1 MPAKIKICGISTPEA
16 LDATIAARADYAGLV
31 FYPASPRAVTS
42 NVAGALTSRAAGQIA
57 MVGLFVDA
65 DDAVIADALVAA
77 KLNALQLH
85 GSESPERV
93 AQLRA
98 RFGKP
103 VWKALPV
110 ASASD
115 VARAAAYAGAADLI
129 LFDAKTPGAL
139 PGGMGLAFDWSLLAG
154 YRGALPWGLAG
165 GLNPTNVAEAIARTG
180 APLVDT
186 SSGVE
191 SSLVLKSIPVGVAY
205 AVWSGL
211 GVVIITA
218 IAWLLHGQKLD
229 AWGFVGMGLI
239 IAAFLLAR
247 SPSWKSLRRPTPW

>member
-115 VARAAAYAGAADLI
+115 VARAAAYA
-129 LFDAKTPGAL
+129 
-139 PGGMGLAFDWSLLAG
+139 
-154 YRGALPWGLAG
+154 
-165 GLNPTNVAEAIARTG
+165 EAIARTG

-191 SSLVLKSIPVGVAY
+191 SAPGVKDTDKITNFAF
-205 AVWSGL
+205 AVR
-211 GVVIITA
+211 
-218 IAWLLHGQKLD
+218 
-229 AWGFVGMGLI
+229 
-239 IAAFLLAR
+239 LA
-247 SPSWKSLRRPTPW
+247 